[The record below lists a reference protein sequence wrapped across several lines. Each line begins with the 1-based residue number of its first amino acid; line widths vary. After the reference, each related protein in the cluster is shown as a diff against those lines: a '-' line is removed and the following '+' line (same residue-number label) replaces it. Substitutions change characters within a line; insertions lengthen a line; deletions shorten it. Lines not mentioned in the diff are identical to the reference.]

1 MKVKCYDEEGNEVYD
16 REGELVC
23 EAPSPSMPLY
33 FLNDPGNEKYLDAY
47 FRHYTHKRVWRHGD
61 YVIFHT
67 DTGGITFLGR
77 SDATL
82 KPSGVRIGTAEIYS
96 VVETIPEIADSLAV
110 GQNWKGDQRIILFV
124 KMAKGH
130 TLTEEVKEKI
140 RRSLRERASPRH
152 VPAVIL
158 EVPDIPYTYNLKKVE
173 TAVANLVN
181 RRKVVNRDAIM
192 NPEALD
198 YIEKLLPT
206 LWEQA

>member
-1 MKVKCYDEEGNEVYD
+1 
-16 REGELVC
+16 
-23 EAPSPSMPLY
+23 MPLY

-47 FRHYTHKRVWRHGD
+47 FRHYRHKRVWRHGD
-61 YVIFHT
+61 YVIFHS

-130 TLTEEVKEKI
+130 TLTEEIKEKI

-192 NPEALD
+192 NPEALEH
-198 YIEKLLPT
+198 IEKLLP
-206 LWEQA
+206 LLLES